1 MSSRMA
7 AEAQSHCPFLRR
19 VRYDTREVELWC
31 AEALASVGLL
41 PKMPAPVRIER
52 FPEKYFHAKL
62 RFRVLKDD
70 ALGSVQFDE
79 EGRVVNVFVSKI
91 LAQDETQEGQR
102 KVRSTIAHE
111 CGHGLLHGGLFVE
124 RLRFEKHPR
133 LLVDYDCAES
143 TEFLNMEVARPGDA
157 PRYQWW
163 EFQANMAMSALLLP
177 RNLITQAAL
186 PYARAYADA
195 EFSRRES
202 IVEQAATDL
211 AEVFDVNPV
220 MIRFRLADWWN
231 DALQLRLL

>member
-1 MSSRMA
+1 MA
-7 AEAQSHCPFLRR
+7 TQAESHCPFLRR
-19 VRYDTREVELWC
+19 VRFETREVEARC

-41 PKMPAPVRIER
+41 PKKPAPIRIER
-52 FPEKYFHAKL
+52 FPEKYFGAKL
-62 RFRVLKDD
+62 RFRVLKDE

-79 EGRVVNVFVSKI
+79 EGRVVNIFVSKA
-91 LAQDETQEGQR
+91 LAQDETSEGQR

-111 CGHGLLHGGLFVE
+111 CGHGLLHGELFVE
-124 RLRFEKHPR
+124 RLRFEQHPR
-133 LLVDYDCAES
+133 LLVDYEPVEDA
-143 TEFLNMEVARPGDA
+143 EFLNLEVVRPNDG

-186 PYARAYADA
+186 PFARAYADTA
-195 EFSRRES
+195 MPQR
-202 IVEQAATDL
+202 QAITEEAAIEL